1 MGLCVCSRR
10 EVKRIAW
17 KGAVAIVVLMT
28 LVSCATHRPDAS
40 VHRDPIPLP
49 PDTLMVPAA
58 EIGTYGGRFV
68 IATTSGPRTFNA
80 LLSNEQTSNDVNNLL
95 YAALAGFDNETQQMY
110 PQLAKSWEQSPDG
123 LVWTWH
129 LRRGACFSDGHPITS
144 ADVLFMFE
152 LAYDPVLPPSL
163 QDLLQAG
170 GKPFQVTAPDSYTV
184 VTKLAA
190 PHALTVAAVGALRIM
205 PRHVL

>member
-1 MGLCVCSRR
+1 MGYLERVART
-10 EVKRIAW
+10 
-17 KGAVAIVVLMT
+17 AVAAGAALVLD
-28 LVSCATHRPDAS
+28 SCAGHTPGQVAY
-40 VHRDPIPLP
+40 RDPHPLP
-49 PDTLMVPAA
+49 PDTLTLPAA
-58 EIGTYGGRFV
+58 EIGSYGGRFV

-80 LLSNEQTSNDVNNLL
+80 LLSNEQTSNDVNNQL
-95 YAALAGFDNETQQMY
+95 YAALAAFDNETQQMY

-144 ADVLFMFE
+144 ADVQFMFE
-152 LAYDPVLPPSL
+152 MAYDPVLHPSL

-190 PHALTVAAVGALRIM
+190 PH
-205 PRHVL
+205 